1 MPTQLLV
8 RLEDYLETSFED
20 GDREYVDGVLEEKN
34 MGEVDHSDVEGRI
47 HYWFF
52 SRQKQLNLYPLVEVR
67 MRVSPTRYR
76 VPDVIVVRGAK
87 PAGRVITE
95 PPLLVVAV
103 LSPEDRAGRV
113 DTKIDE
119 YLRAGTS
126 YVWVID
132 PQTGSGHIYT
142 AERRIAVDDGKF
154 RTEDP
159 PIEMDFAELI
169 KE

>member
-8 RLEDYLETSFED
+8 RLEDCLETSFED

-34 MGEVDHSDVEGRI
+34 MGEVDHSDVVGRI

-52 SRQKQLNLYPLVEVR
+52 SRQKQLNVYPLVEVR

-87 PAGRVITE
+87 PVGPAITE
-95 PPLLVVAV
+95 PPLLVIEV
-103 LSPEDRAGRV
+103 LSPDDRPSLV

-126 YVWVID
+126 YVRVID

-154 RTEDP
+154 RIHDP
-159 PIEMDFAELI
+159 AVDMDFAELL